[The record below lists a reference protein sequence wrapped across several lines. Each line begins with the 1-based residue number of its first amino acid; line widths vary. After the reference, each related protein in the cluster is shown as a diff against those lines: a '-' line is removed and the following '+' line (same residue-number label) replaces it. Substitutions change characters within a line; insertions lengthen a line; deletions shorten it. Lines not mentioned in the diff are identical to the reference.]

1 MEGRMYKCRQCHNYI
16 ASETQR
22 FNPQGNV
29 DYNNGQADLFNSVK
43 GMNVIYG
50 PIRGRIIDGLE
61 YGGRD
66 VVCAGCR
73 TLIGWKYLLGEPGAD
88 PDRQGK
94 VHLDSTA
101 VKNPDEA

>member
-43 GMNVIYG
+43 GA
-50 PIRGRIIDGLE
+50 P
-61 YGGRD
+61 
-66 VVCAGCR
+66 
-73 TLIGWKYLLGEPGAD
+73 TYLLLVMNCYCAVARRTWGGPG
-88 PDRQGK
+88 
-94 VHLDSTA
+94 
-101 VKNPDEA
+101 